1 MKNLKSII
9 QYECMT
15 SIKYIWIFYAIQ
27 YALVGFITIIIG
39 LVMGTFKDVGTNCL
53 EINSLIYISILGV
66 LGFKDDFKMLIQNG
80 FTRSYIF
87 TATLSMFSFISGII
101 ALIDTT
107 VGNLIHYFNNSYST
121 LYGSIYG
128 YDNLFMNWLWL
139 FLLYVTFCCLLYLII
154 LIVNKT
160 GKNISIIL
168 GVVFGGIVLLIVA
181 LFRYVFTG
189 ETIHNILEFLMKAMG
204 FMADGTINYVF
215 PAITLFALVAILGA
229 GSYAIIRRTE
239 LK

>member
-9 QYECMT
+9 QYECAT
-15 SIKYIWIFYAIQ
+15 SFKYVWIFYAIQ
-27 YALVGFITIIIG
+27 YALVAFITIIIG
-39 LVMGTFKDVGTNCL
+39 LVMGTFEDVGTNCL
-53 EINSLIYISILGV
+53 EMNTLIYIGILGV

-80 FTRSYIF
+80 FTRKYIF
-87 TATLSMFSFISGII
+87 IATLSMFGFISGTM
-101 ALIDTT
+101 ALIDTI
-107 VGNLIHYFNNSYST
+107 VGNLIHHFNSSYST
-121 LYGSIYG
+121 LYGGIYG

-139 FLLYVTFCCLLYLII
+139 FLLYATFCCLLYLII
-154 LIVNKT
+154 LVINKT
-160 GKNISIIL
+160 GKNVSIIL

-204 FMADGTINYVF
+204 FMADGTINYIF
-215 PAITLFALVAILGA
+215 PAITLFLLLAILGA
-229 GSYAIIRRTE
+229 GAYAIIRRTE

>member
-9 QYECMT
+9 QYECIT
-15 SIKYIWIFYAIQ
+15 SFKYVWMFYAIQ
-27 YALVGFITIIIG
+27 YALVAFITIIIG
-39 LVMGTFKDVGTNCL
+39 LAMGTFEDVGTNCL
-53 EINSLIYISILGV
+53 EINTLIYIGVLGV

-80 FTRSYIF
+80 FTRKYIF
-87 TATLSMFSFISGII
+87 TATFSMFGFISGTM
-101 ALIDTT
+101 ALTDTI
-107 VGNLIHYFNNSYST
+107 VGNLIHHFNNSYST
-121 LYGSIYG
+121 LYGGIYG
-128 YDNLFMNWLWL
+128 YDHLFMNWLWL

-154 LIVNKT
+154 LIINKT
-160 GKNISIIL
+160 GKNVSVIL

-181 LFRYVFTG
+181 LIRYVFTG

-204 FMADGTINYVF
+204 FMADGTINYAF
-215 PAITLFALVAILGA
+215 PAITLFVLVAILGA